1 MCYRV
6 TYNGYFRKD
15 RVQQF
20 VNYGAPIKNPPSRGF
35 FYASIQI
42 YANNGN
48 NAQTQC
54 NCLTQRKTIRLKQN
68 RKNKHKQQRNHE
80 KKEALDIL

>member
-35 FYASIQI
+35 FMPQFKYTPITETTPKHNVTALRREKLSVL
-42 YANNGN
+42 N
-48 NAQTQC
+48 
-54 NCLTQRKTIRLKQN
+54 KTERIN
-68 RKNKHKQQRNHE
+68 TNSNE
-80 KKEALDIL
+80 TTKKKKR